1 MAMPATPPFGGF
13 LWIFAIALVGLH
25 AGFARALITSII
37 LSGALAAIWLAV
49 FPITSEIDID
59 IDIVQSPQQ
68 VRIALRNNGIG
79 ADAPHEGFGLRSL
92 RERAESLG
100 GSLISGPTT
109 LGGWE
114 VATVLP
120 ITEAIA

>member
-1 MAMPATPPFGGF
+1 MRVNHEGSQESLPGPIAVFATR
-13 LWIFAIALVGLH
+13 LIQEGLTNVMRH
-25 AGFARALITSII
+25 AGA
-37 LSGALAAIWLAV
+37 
-49 FPITSEIDID
+49 SEID

-68 VRIALRNNGIG
+68 VRIALRDNGIG